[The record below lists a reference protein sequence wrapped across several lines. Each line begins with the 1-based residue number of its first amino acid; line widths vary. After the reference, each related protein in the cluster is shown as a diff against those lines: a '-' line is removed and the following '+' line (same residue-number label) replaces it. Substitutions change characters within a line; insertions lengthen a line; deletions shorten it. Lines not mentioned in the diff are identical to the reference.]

1 MKAQALLNLALM
13 LTIAAPIAP
22 AHAES
27 VTINTTSVTSTL
39 TTNSGNFIPQ
49 TAGVVISLPGA
60 ITVDVGQKQD
70 YPLTVPLAQ
79 PLFNMQGEEIVPANS
94 PVSIKLRP
102 ENGGARIVAEAIVVR
117 GQLVKIQAMTDIIPG
132 NTITQQSGA
141 DRARENSGVF
151 GNLFGAVMGAAAPE
165 SRKASAFDQGGM
177 IGGAVGI
184 LSGLTSPKNL
194 RVVQLPQGSV
204 YVLSLQA
211 PIALPA
217 LASAPAA
224 APQTPPAAPQSAA
237 NQPQFDFKTVLD
249 YSKGIEGVIKG
260 FKQGQLSQSE
270 ARRVILAADQY
281 ATQTLTPRLYPPAGI
296 RRQVA
301 QLFDFTYEI
310 DRAK

>member
-1 MKAQALLNLALM
+1 MKAQVLLNLALM
-13 LTIAAPIAP
+13 VAIATPIAP
-22 AHAES
+22 VKAES
-27 VTINTTSVTSTL
+27 VMVTTTTSTVT
-39 TTNSGNFIPQ
+39 TTTQPGNLIPQ

-79 PLFNMQGEEIVPANS
+79 PLLNLQGEEIIPANS
-94 PVSIKLRP
+94 PVSIKLKP

-117 GQLVKIQAMTDIIPG
+117 GQLVKIQAMTDVIPG

-165 SRKASAFDQGGM
+165 ARKASAFDQGGM
-177 IGGAVGI
+177 IGGAIGI
-184 LSGLTSPKNL
+184 VSGLTSPKNV
-194 RVVQLPQGSV
+194 RIVQLPQGSV

-217 LASAPAA
+217 LASAKPP
-224 APQTPPAAPQSAA
+224 APQADAP

-249 YSKGIEGVIKG
+249 YSKGIENVITA
-260 FKQGQLSQSE
+260 FKQGQLSQAE
-270 ARRVILAADQY
+270 ARRLVIAADQY
-281 ATQTLTPRLYPPAGI
+281 ATTKLTPRLYPPAGL
-296 RRQVA
+296 RKQVA
-301 QLFDFTYEI
+301 QLFDFGYDI
-310 DRAK
+310 DRR

>member
-1 MKAQALLNLALM
+1 MKAQTLLNLALM

-22 AHAES
+22 ARAES
-27 VTINTTSVTSTL
+27 VTIRTTSVTST
-39 TTNSGNFIPQ
+39 TTTASPGNFIPQ
-49 TAGVVISLPGA
+49 TAGLVISLPGA
-60 ITVDVGQKQD
+60 ITIDVGQKQD

-79 PLFNMQGEEIVPANS
+79 PLFNLQGEEIVPANS
-94 PVSIKLRP
+94 PVSIKFKP
-102 ENGGARIVAEAIVVR
+102 ESGGARIVAEAIVVR
-117 GQLVKIQAMTDIIPG
+117 GQLVKIQAMTDVIPG

-184 LSGLTSPKNL
+184 LSGITSPKNL
-194 RVVQLPQGSV
+194 RILQLPQGSV
-204 YVLSLQA
+204 YVLLLQA

-217 LASAPAA
+217 LASAPPP
-224 APQTPPAAPQSAA
+224 APQPAADQSVD
-237 NQPQFDFKTVLD
+237 QPQFDFKTVLD

-281 ATQTLTPRLYPPAGI
+281 ATKTLTPPLYPPAGV
-296 RRQVA
+296 RKQVA
-301 QLFDFTYEI
+301 QLFDFTYAIE
-310 DRAK
+310 RKK